1 MSSACQTCGYR
12 DTEVKSGGAI
22 ADKAR
27 KITLKVESE
36 EDLKRDIRPPQAL
49 ICLEAAR
56 CCRSNSHL
64 TQLCSMLP
72 LFR

>member
-36 EDLKRDIRPPQAL
+36 EDLKRDILKVSWRCLGMVSMAL
-49 ICLEAAR
+49 NMA
-56 CCRSNSHL
+56 
-64 TQLCSMLP
+64 
-72 LFR
+72 